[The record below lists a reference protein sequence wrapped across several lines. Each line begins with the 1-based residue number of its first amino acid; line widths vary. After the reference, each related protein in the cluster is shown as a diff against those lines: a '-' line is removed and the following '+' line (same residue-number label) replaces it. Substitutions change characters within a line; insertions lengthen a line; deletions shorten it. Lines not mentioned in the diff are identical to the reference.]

1 MKYRGES
8 VLLYHL
14 SEERYVKMQPILIR
28 MGIRARI
35 MEESQIHEKVGTL
48 FKLPGFETISQEVEN
63 VEDAPQEEIMLMNG
77 FSSNRLNEF
86 LASMRKGGVGIIS
99 LKAIVTAENVN
110 WKFID
115 LYRELS
121 LEHQRFLEYKKE
133 QENKRNCL

>member
-35 MEESQIHEKVGTL
+35 MDESQIHEKVGTL
-48 FKLPGFETISQEVEN
+48 FKLPGFEQDSQGVESA
-63 VEDAPQEEIMLMNG
+63 ESAPQEEMMLMNG

-86 LASMRKGGVGIIS
+86 LVAMRKGGVGVIS

-133 QENKRNCL
+133 QESKK

>member
-1 MKYRGES
+1 M
-8 VLLYHL
+8 
-14 SEERYVKMQPILIR
+14 KMQPILIR

-35 MEESQIHEKVGTL
+35 MDESQIHEKVGTL
-48 FKLPGFETISQEVEN
+48 FKLPGFEQDSQGVEN
-63 VEDAPQEEIMLMNG
+63 AENAPQEEMMLMNG

-86 LASMRKGGVGIIS
+86 LVAMRKGGVGVIS

-133 QENKRNCL
+133 QENKK